1 MEDERTNQKEFFEFE
16 KSKKPAPV
24 FGRIFTKTNVAVTL
38 SLEVLVFIS
47 IGLIMLMVIIYALGI
62 EKGKSSQVL
71 SIKAVVETK
80 VLKPVFEPKVPA
92 ESKVE
97 PTPAKAQV
105 IQEKEVNK
113 PYSIVAVTFAKKDSA
128 LLEIARLKR
137 AGYDAFILQSDS
149 YYLACIGTYPDKD
162 SAQSKKALGKIRERY
177 KDAYFKLR

>member
-1 MEDERTNQKEFFEFE
+1 MEDERTTQKEFFEFE

-47 IGLIMLMVIIYALGI
+47 IGLIMLIVILYALGI
-62 EKGKSSQVL
+62 EKGKSNQAS
-71 SIKAVVETK
+71 SIKPVVEAK
-80 VLKPVFEPKVPA
+80 VLKPVFEAKVPA
-92 ESKVE
+92 
-97 PTPAKAQV
+97 AQV

-113 PYSIVAVTFAKKDSA
+113 PYTIVAVTFAKKDSA
-128 LLEIARLKR
+128 LLEIGRLKK

-149 YYLACIGTYPDKD
+149 YYIACVGTYPDKE
-162 SAQSKKALGKIRERY
+162 SAQSKKALGRIRERY